1 MMNNNNLVAVFFWL
15 WVVVAM
21 AAYLYQFRGFV
32 GPVLQYLGI
41 A

>member
-1 MMNNNNLVAVFFWL
+1 MNSKNLVAGLLWL
-15 WVVVAM
+15 WVVAAM

-32 GPVLQYLGI
+32 RPVLQYLGI

>member
-1 MMNNNNLVAVFFWL
+1 MMDSKNLGAGFLWL

-32 GPVLQYLGI
+32 RPILQYLEI
-41 A
+41 V